1 VTFTATPGNGGTAPS
16 YQWKVNGANV
26 GTNSSTYTTTTLA
39 NNAVVTCVMTS
50 SSSCASVPTATS
62 NPITMTVANQVPTVT
77 VDGSSLTICSGMPD
91 TFVVITTNAGTAPS
105 YQWKVNGANAGTNNN
120 FYITS
125 SLTNNA
131 MVSCTL
137 TSSLTCASPSS
148 VTSAPV
154 TIAVSATVTPAVF
167 VSAAENTICQGV
179 ADTFIATGTNLG
191 SSPAYQWLVDGSNA
205 GSNSPVFISTSLSN
219 GSTVICYVTSDAACA
234 SPVRDSSMVVI
245 TVTAAPSVTITPSGA
260 LILCLGD
267 SLLLT
272 ASGAT
277 SYHWTTGDTTSSIWI
292 HHTDTA
298 DVTGSNGTC
307 RATAPIPAT
316 VVVHAPSV
324 AAISQTGNILTAS
337 TESTYQWELNGSPLT
352 GDTSRAVTI
361 TQSGRYAVM
370 TEDINGC
377 YATSNTDSFTYVDG
391 ITGVSADL
399 GVKLYPVPN
408 QGSFIIEA
416 TNISGADVSIYDIYG
431 QKLYSQVL
439 TADRTQVRADLAPA
453 IYFVTVSEGGRT
465 ETIKMQVTRE

>member
-1 VTFTATPGNGGTAPS
+1 
-16 YQWKVNGANV
+16 
-26 GTNSSTYTTTTLA
+26 
-39 NNAVVTCVMTS
+39 
-50 SSSCASVPTATS
+50 
-62 NPITMTVANQVPTVT
+62 
-77 VDGSSLTICSGMPD
+77 MPD